1 MRTPRRPKIRDRAY
15 EQLQRCIVEC
25 QLAPS
30 DRLPTKNQLAET
42 FSRPWLE
49 TRGFQPLVAFQ
60 DLPHVFF
67 RRFHE
72 GRKRVEWKTGFEC
85 RQRIVDAQAA
95 GLVEA
100 AVAELHAHIESHEER
115 IR

>member
-1 MRTPRRPKIRDRAY
+1 MRTPRRPKIRDQAY
-15 EQLQRCIVEC
+15 EHLKRCIVED

-85 RQRIVDAQAA
+85 R
-95 GLVEA
+95 
-100 AVAELHAHIESHEER
+100 
-115 IR
+115 